1 MRRVWGVTCNFT
13 WRSLSSQEREA
24 SSRLFKGKEGEQ
36 LVHEIGKRTKTF
48 VPGAPV
54 GERAAGAAAPAA
66 SASAK
71 QNIDAIK
78 VTAHSISTRDR
89 NRFEILAVFSIRLP
103 EYETSSMR
111 TAFRFRCRQ
120 SNTKYGGKDQKF
132 ARFVVLFHCY
142 MMYLFVRSS
151 FRFKTVFGD
160 DFVVVLLAKLESVWR
175 SASVNWFPV
184 HYL

>member
-1 MRRVWGVTCNFT
+1 MRRVCGVTCNFT

-54 GERAAGAAAPAA
+54 GERAAGNAAPAA

-78 VTAHSISTRDR
+78 V
-89 NRFEILAVFSIRLP
+89 RLG
-103 EYETSSMR
+103 T
-111 TAFRFRCRQ
+111 F
-120 SNTKYGGKDQKF
+120 D
-132 ARFVVLFHCY
+132 
-142 MMYLFVRSS
+142 
-151 FRFKTVFGD
+151 
-160 DFVVVLLAKLESVWR
+160 
-175 SASVNWFPV
+175 
-184 HYL
+184 